1 MTPPSTP
8 PAGRAGSQRT
18 VGMVMLGSA
27 IALVTVAALAYTGT
41 LPIEPDVRGWVA
53 AGAGLAAVFDVLIG
67 LYFLRASSQS

>member
-1 MTPPSTP
+1 
-8 PAGRAGSQRT
+8 
-18 VGMVMLGSA
+18 MLGSA